1 MTPENFGVIPKL
13 FGVQIVPLEILY
25 GFAFHYILL
34 RPVSIIGYSNLTNQY
49 C

>member
-1 MTPENFGVIPKL
+1 MTPQNCGAIPKL

-34 RPVSIIGYSNLTNQY
+34 RPVSIIGLLQLD
-49 C
+49 